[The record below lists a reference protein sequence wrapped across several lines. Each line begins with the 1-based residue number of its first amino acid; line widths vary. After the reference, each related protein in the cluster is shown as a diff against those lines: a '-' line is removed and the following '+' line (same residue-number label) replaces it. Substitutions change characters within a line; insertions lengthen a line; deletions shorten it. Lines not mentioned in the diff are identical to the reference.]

1 MDATPQHAFNPTTYS
16 AVKLDG
22 VDSLGKLRDDLIEFY
37 RPANSQELFAIN
49 RIALAQQTL
58 LLVARIENGLFD
70 VFLNEGCR
78 SRSVPELA
86 PHLVGGDQKIV
97 AEHTRNALLTVG
109 MCSVNARS
117 KEVALFLRFQAQAE
131 RMYRRAVE
139 EFERLRKLRPKAGAP
154 APTLEPPSVSVDD
167 AASAMPRNRRPAP
180 SASPAAS
187 ASRAAPKSTSPP
199 SRPAKIKDF
208 TPHARS
214 IHTGAGVPFPGAHRG
229 RAHRR
234 GTGGRARRGAR
245 PQRRARAGQQGDGQA
260 ARRKSA
266 RASASCSTAPSRAR
280 SGARSRA
287 SRQFAEAALRARL
300 DAEWLDLTLPAPGPR
315 RGHLHPITRIQ
326 RELEELFISLGFA
339 VLDGPEVETEYHN
352 FDALNIPADHP
363 ARDMQDTFW
372 LEDGNLLRT
381 HTSPVQVRGMERLG
395 PPLRMIAPGRVF
407 RNESVDA
414 SHEHTFYQL
423 EGMMIDRD
431 VSVAH
436 LLYFM
441 KTLLTAIF
449 HRDVTV
455 RLRPG
460 YFPFVEPGFELDIQC
475 LICGGPGCPVCKQ
488 SGWVELL
495 PCGLVNPNV
504 LRMSGIDPEEWNG
517 FAFGLGL
524 TRLVMMRYGID
535 DIRQLQGGDLRFLE
549 QF

>member
-1 MDATPQHAFNPTTYS
+1 MPESDLSIEATLHDLEARTRARIQAARAPEELEAIR
-16 AVKLDG
+16 VE
-22 VDSLGKLRDDLIEFY
+22 VLGRKG
-37 RPANSQELFAIN
+37 
-49 RIALAQQTL
+49 ALAQISKRMGQ
-58 LLVARIENGLFD
+58 
-70 VFLNEGCR
+70 
-78 SRSVPELA
+78 LA
-86 PHLVGGDQKIV
+86 PQERPHIGKLLNAVKTELEAAFQ
-97 AEHTRNALLTVG
+97 TRNA
-109 MCSVNARS
+109 
-117 KEVALFLRFQAQAE
+117 
-131 RMYRRAVE
+131 
-139 EFERLRKLRPKAGAP
+139 
-154 APTLEPPSVSVDD
+154 
-167 AASAMPRNRRPAP
+167 
-180 SASPAAS
+180 
-187 ASRAAPKSTSPP
+187 
-199 SRPAKIKDF
+199 
-208 TPHARS
+208 
-214 IHTGAGVPFPGAHRG
+214 
-229 RAHRR
+229 
-234 GTGGRARRGAR
+234 
-245 PQRRARAGQQGDGQA
+245 
-260 ARRKSA
+260 
-266 RASASCSTAPSRAR
+266 
-280 SGARSRA
+280 
-287 SRQFAEAALRARL
+287 QFDEQELAARL
-300 DAEWLDLTLPAPGPR
+300 DAEWVDLTLPAPGQPT
-315 RGHLHPITRIQ
+315 GSLHPITQIQ
-326 RELEELFISLGFA
+326 TEIEDLFISMGFA
-339 VLDGPEVETEYHN
+339 VLGGPEVETEYNN

-372 LEDGNLLRT
+372 LDGGNLLRT

-441 KTLLTAIF
+441 RTLLAAIF
-449 HRDVTV
+449 HREVTV

-504 LRMSGIDPEEWNG
+504 LRMSGIDPAEWNG

-535 DIRQLQGGDLRFLE
+535 DIRHLQGGDLRFLE

>member
-1 MDATPQHAFNPTTYS
+1 MLDESIQELASRSLARIAAAASPEALEAVRVDAVGRKGALAEIS
-16 AVKLDG
+16 KG
-22 VDSLGKLRDDLIEFY
+22 MGKLPPEERK
-37 RPANSQELFAIN
+37 
-49 RIALAQQTL
+49 RIGML
-58 LLVARIENGLFD
+58 LNDAKQRIETAHD
-70 VFLNEGCR
+70 
-78 SRSVPELA
+78 A
-86 PHLVGGDQKIV
+86 KKQ
-97 AEHTRNALLTVG
+97 
-109 MCSVNARS
+109 
-117 KEVALFLRFQAQAE
+117 Q
-131 RMYRRAVE
+131 
-139 EFERLRKLRPKAGAP
+139 FE
-154 APTLEPPSVSVDD
+154 DD
-167 AASAMPRNRRPAP
+167 
-180 SASPAAS
+180 
-187 ASRAAPKSTSPP
+187 
-199 SRPAKIKDF
+199 
-208 TPHARS
+208 
-214 IHTGAGVPFPGAHRG
+214 
-229 RAHRR
+229 
-234 GTGGRARRGAR
+234 
-245 PQRRARAGQQGDGQA
+245 
-260 ARRKSA
+260 
-266 RASASCSTAPSRAR
+266 
-280 SGARSRA
+280 
-287 SRQFAEAALRARL
+287 ALRARL

-326 RELEELFISLGFA
+326 RELEDLFVSLGFT
-339 VLDGPEVETEYHN
+339 VLDGPEVETEYYN
-352 FDALNIPADHP
+352 FDALNIPPDHP

-372 LEDGNLLRT
+372 LDGGNLLRT

-449 HRDVTV
+449 QRDVTV

-504 LRMSGIDPEEWNG
+504 LRTSGIDPDEWGG

-535 DIRQLQGGDLRFLE
+535 DIRHLHGGDLRFLE

>member
-1 MDATPQHAFNPTTYS
+1 MLDQSIQELESRSLARIAAAASEEELEAARVDALGRKAPLAQAG
-16 AVKLDG
+16 KEM
-22 VDSLGKLRDDLIEFY
+22 GKLASEDRARIGKLLNSARQNIEQSLEA
-37 RPANSQELFAIN
+37 RKQAFAE
-49 RIALAQQTL
+49 IAL
-58 LLVARIENGLFD
+58 
-70 VFLNEGCR
+70 
-78 SRSVPELA
+78 
-86 PHLVGGDQKIV
+86 K
-97 AEHTRNALLTVG
+97 
-109 MCSVNARS
+109 
-117 KEVALFLRFQAQAE
+117 
-131 RMYRRAVE
+131 
-139 EFERLRKLRPKAGAP
+139 
-154 APTLEPPSVSVDD
+154 
-167 AASAMPRNRRPAP
+167 
-180 SASPAAS
+180 
-187 ASRAAPKSTSPP
+187 
-199 SRPAKIKDF
+199 
-208 TPHARS
+208 
-214 IHTGAGVPFPGAHRG
+214 
-229 RAHRR
+229 
-234 GTGGRARRGAR
+234 
-245 PQRRARAGQQGDGQA
+245 
-260 ARRKSA
+260 
-266 RASASCSTAPSRAR
+266 
-280 SGARSRA
+280 
-287 SRQFAEAALRARL
+287 ARL

-326 RELEELFISLGFA
+326 RELEELFGSLGFA
-339 VLDGPEVETEYHN
+339 VLDGPEVEDEYHN
-352 FDALNIPADHP
+352 FDALNIPPDHP

-372 LEDGNLLRT
+372 LEGGNLLRT

-504 LRMSGIDPEEWNG
+504 LRMSGIDPEVWGG

-524 TRLVMMRYGID
+524 TRLAMMRYGID
-535 DIRQLQGGDLRFLE
+535 DIRHLQGGDLRFLE